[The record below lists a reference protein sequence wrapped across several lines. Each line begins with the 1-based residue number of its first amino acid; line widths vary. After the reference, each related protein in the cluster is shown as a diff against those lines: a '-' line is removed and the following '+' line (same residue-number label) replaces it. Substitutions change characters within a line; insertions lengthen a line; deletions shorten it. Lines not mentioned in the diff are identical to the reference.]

1 MADLNLPH
9 KEDVLIAVEAIKQEN
24 IELTWLE
31 AATIWLEENSIS
43 ESLFLKV
50 LPDVIIEN
58 IKTEALENC
67 LVKPSMVALNQST
80 TLDFLL

>member
-9 KEDVLIAVEAIKQEN
+9 KEDVLMAIEAIKQN
-24 IELTWLE
+24 DAELTWLE
-31 AATIWLEENSIS
+31 ASTIWLEENSIS

-50 LPDVIIEN
+50 LPDVIVEN
-58 IKTEALENC
+58 IKNEAIENN
-67 LVKPSMVALNQST
+67 LVKPSMVLLNQTT